1 MAQQKPEEIRRDWE
15 SKYRETPL
23 KDLPWEEGRPSAELV
38 KLVESGE
45 VPKGPVLDICTGSGS
60 NAVYLA
66 KQDFACYGIDI
77 SPTAIAYA
85 RERAAKEG
93 VSCKLTSGNAAE
105 LPYPDNN
112 FVLVFDRGCF
122 HSLPPESREAFI
134 KGVHRV
140 LKPGGKYQLICFSA
154 KDHPSTSVPYSFSPR
169 DIRRYF
175 SPLFKVQRIEETSH
189 VHEDGTKHLFLSVL
203 MEKSATGPG

>member
-1 MAQQKPEEIRRDWE
+1 MAKQEPEEIKQHWE

-23 KDLPWEEGRPSAELV
+23 KDLPWEEGKPSDELV
-38 KLVESGE
+38 KLIDSGE
-45 VPKGPVLDICTGSGS
+45 VEKGPVLDICTGSGS
-60 NAVYLA
+60 NAIYLA
-66 KQDFACYGIDI
+66 KQGFTCHGIDI
-77 SPTAIAYA
+77 SPTAIGFA
-85 RERAAKEG
+85 RERAEKEG
-93 VSCKLTSGNAAE
+93 VGCTLTAGDAAK
-105 LPYPDNN
+105 LPYPSDT
-112 FVLVFDRGCF
+112 FALVFDRGCF
-122 HSLPPESREAFI
+122 HSLPPELRETFI

-175 SPLFKVQRIEETSH
+175 SSLFKIQRIREISH

-203 MEKSATGPG
+203 MEKPP